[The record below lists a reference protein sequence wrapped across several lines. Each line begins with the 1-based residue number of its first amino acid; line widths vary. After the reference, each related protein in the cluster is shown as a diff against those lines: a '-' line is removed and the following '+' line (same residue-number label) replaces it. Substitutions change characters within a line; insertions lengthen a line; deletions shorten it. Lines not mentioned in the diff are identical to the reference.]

1 MSGMLRYL
9 CATGTERI
17 LDNSSTKNLVVKSHF
32 LLGSFICYYRIP
44 VEWIQGLVRGVGA
57 TGAVLLLTDG
67 TGDRPCPAQ
76 GAWYTCKGMK
86 GGSSR
91 NLD

>member
-57 TGAVLLLTDG
+57 TGAVLLMELVTD
-67 TGDRPCPAQ
+67 PALHRVL
-76 GAWYTCKGMK
+76 GILA
-86 GGSSR
+86 R
-91 NLD
+91 A